1 MGGVTMFKVNKVEK
15 INKSKANVP
24 MTVRFP
30 EDIYN
35 EYKKLSENSGQSF
48 QSIIKYNTLL
58 SLIKCKLIYIYYNL
72 SKHSI
77 F

>member
-1 MGGVTMFKVNKVEK
+1 MFKVNKIEK

-30 EDIYN
+30 EDVYN
-35 EYKKLSENSGQSF
+35 EYKKIVRKF
-48 QSIIKYNTLL
+48 WTK
-58 SLIKCKLIYIYYNL
+58 
-72 SKHSI
+72 

>member
-1 MGGVTMFKVNKVEK
+1 MFKVTKIEK

-35 EYKKLSENSGQSF
+35 EYKKLSEESNQSF
-48 QSIIKYNTLL
+48 N
-58 SLIKCKLIYIYYNL
+58 SLIISALRYSLENL
-72 SKHSI
+72 DKE
-77 F
+77 